1 MSFES
6 SVDFETRSAADLR
19 KTGAYRYAEDA
30 STDVWCFAFMHP
42 GKAEPLLW
50 TPYPISG
57 IDAAID
63 NADAFDALADLVAD
77 KSVTF
82 RAFNAPF
89 ERAIWRN
96 VVARKYG
103 LPDIELER
111 WTCTAAEV
119 RAMNLPGN
127 LDDSARVLGL
137 VDQKDKVGH
146 RLMLQMSKPRAVLD
160 DGQIVWWDDDARKQ
174 RLFDYC
180 LQDVRTEA
188 GITASVQRLSEY
200 ERQVWL
206 MDQRAND
213 RGIRLDRPLA
223 QAAKSMA
230 DGVAKKANQ
239 QIEEL
244 TDGEVT
250 SVTKLKSL
258 RAWMAA
264 QGREVE
270 TLRKADVTKLLDDD
284 TLPANIREALELRAE
299 TGKSS
304 VKKIEAMLRA
314 VCHDD
319 MLRGLLLY
327 WGAGTGRWAGRLVQP
342 QNFPARSAH
351 MPEWHDPEDWVDDI
365 MHARVDS
372 VELYAP
378 ALEVVALQLRSMLT
392 ALPGRTLVAADYSAI
407 EARVIAWLCGEEWRM
422 EVFRTHGKIYEAS
435 ASQMFKVPFETIK
448 KGEAN
453 YSLRQKGKVAELA
466 LGFQGGKNALITMG
480 AYDMGLADEELPDI
494 VKLWRAASP
503 SIVMGWKDL
512 ETAAKEAVRYKGRVT
527 EALGSRIRFK
537 CSGGFLW
544 LKLPSGRRL
553 AYCQPK
559 LVEKPAPWD
568 ADKTVWSLE
577 AWSVNSKTKQW
588 SKRGLYGGLL
598 MENVVQATARDLM
611 ADAMLRLEAG
621 GKYLPLLSVHDEVI
635 TETTDDVRD
644 ACELETIMSLTP
656 DWADGCPVTAS
667 GWAGLR
673 YRKD

>member
-57 IDAAID
+57 IDAAMD

-89 ERAIWRN
+89 ERVIWRN

-137 VDQKDKVGH
+137 VQQKDKVGH

-160 DGQIVWWDDDARKQ
+160 DGQIVWWDDDTRKQ

-188 GITASVQRLSEY
+188 GITASVQRLSDY

-365 MHARVDS
+365 MHARVDN

-621 GKYLPLLSVHDEVI
+621 GKYAVLLSVHDEVV
-635 TETTDDVRD
+635 TETTDDVTD
-644 ACELETIMSLTP
+644 ARELETIMSLTP

>member
-6 SVDFETRSAADLR
+6 SCDFETRSAADLR
-19 KTGAYRYAEDA
+19 KTGAYRYAQDK
-30 STDVWCFAFMHP
+30 STDVWCFAFMYP
-42 GKAEPLLW
+42 GRDEPMLW
-50 TPYPISG
+50 TPYPVNG
-57 IDAAID
+57 FEAELDNGAAL
-63 NADAFDALADLVAD
+63 DALRDLVHD

-89 ERAIWRN
+89 ERVIWRY
-96 VVARKYG
+96 VMGPRYG

-111 WTCTAAEV
+111 WVCTAAEV

-137 VDQKDKVGH
+137 VQQKDKAGH
-146 RLMLQMSKPRAVLD
+146 RLMLQMSKPRATLD
-160 DGQIVWWDDDARKQ
+160 DGRIVWWDDDDRKH
-174 RLFDYC
+174 RLFNYC
-180 LQDVRTEA
+180 RQDVRTEA
-188 GITASVQRLSEY
+188 GITAAVQRLSDY

-213 RGIRLDRPLA
+213 RGVMLDRPLA
-223 QAAKSMA
+223 VAAKSIA
-230 DGVAKKANQ
+230 DGVAKKAN
-239 QIEEL
+239 EKMDEL
-244 TDGEVT
+244 TDGAVT
-250 SVTKLKSL
+250 SVTKLASL
-258 RAWMAA
+258 RAWMAE

-270 TLRKADVTKLLDDD
+270 ALRKADVGKLLDDE
-284 TLPANIREALELRAE
+284 TLPANIREALELRVE

-314 VCHDD
+314 VCDD
-319 MLRGLLLY
+319 DTLRGLLLY

-351 MPEWHDPEDWVDDI
+351 MPEWHDPEDWIDAI
-365 MHARVDS
+365 MHARVD
-372 VELYAP
+372 EIDFYAP
-378 ALEVVALQLRSMLT
+378 ALEVIALQLRSMLR
-392 ALPGRTLVAADYSAI
+392 ARPGRTLAAADYSAI

-435 ASQMFKVPFETIK
+435 ASQMFKVPFESIK
-448 KGEAN
+448 KGLPN
-453 YSLRQKGKVAELA
+453 YGLRQKGKVAELA

-480 AYDMGLADEELPDI
+480 AYDMGLDDAELPEI

-503 SIVMGWKDL
+503 AIVMGWKDL
-512 ETAAKEAVRYKGRVT
+512 ENAAKEAVRYKGRVT
-527 EALGSRIRFK
+527 EALGGRCRFK
-537 CSGGFLW
+537 VSGGFLW

-559 LVEKPAPWD
+559 MVEKPAPWD
-568 ADKTVWSLE
+568 LNKSVYSLE

-621 GKYLPLLSVHDEVI
+621 GKYLPLLSVHDEII
-635 TETTDDVRD
+635 TETTPDVTD
-644 ACELETIMSLTP
+644 ASELETIMSLTP
-656 DWADGCPVTAS
+656 DWAQGCPVTAS

>member
-6 SVDFETRSAADLR
+6 SIDFETRSAADLR
-19 KTGAYRYAEDA
+19 KTGAYRYAQDP
-30 STDVWCFAFMHP
+30 STDVWCLAFQYP
-42 GKAEPLLW
+42 GQSEPLLW
-50 TPYPISG
+50 TPYPLSG
-57 IDAAID
+57 FDAEVD
-63 NADAFDALADLVAD
+63 NADAFDALCGLVSD
-77 KSVTF
+77 KSTTF

-89 ERAIWRN
+89 ERVIWRH
-96 VVARKYG
+96 VMAEKYG

-137 VDQKDKVGH
+137 VQQKDKAGH
-146 RLMLQMSKPRAVLD
+146 RLMLQMSKPRATLD
-160 DGQIVWWDDDARKQ
+160 DGRIVWWDDDERKA
-174 RLFDYC
+174 RLFAYC
-180 LQDVRTEA
+180 KQDVRTEA
-188 GITASVQRLSEY
+188 GITAAVQRLSDY

-213 RGIRLDRPLA
+213 RGVMLDRPLA
-223 QAAKSMA
+223 QAAKALS

-239 QIEEL
+239 KMEEI

-258 RAWMAA
+258 QAWMAE

-270 TLRKADVTKLLDDD
+270 TLRKADVAKLLDDPD
-284 TLPANIREALELRAE
+284 LPANIREALELRAE

-319 MLRGLLLY
+319 QLRGLLLY

-342 QNFPARSAH
+342 QNFPARSMH
-351 MPEWHDPEDWVDDI
+351 MPEWHNPEDWIDDI
-365 MHARVDS
+365 LHARVDDI
-372 VELYAP
+372 EFYAP
-378 ALEVVALQLRSMLT
+378 ALEVVALQLRSMLR
-392 ALPGRTLVAADYSAI
+392 ARPGHTLVAADYSAI

-448 KGEAN
+448 KGQPN
-453 YSLRQKGKVAELA
+453 YGLRQKGKVAELA

-480 AYDMGLADEELPDI
+480 AYDMGLDDAELPEI

-503 SIVMGWKDL
+503 AIVMGWKDL

-527 EALGSRIRFK
+527 EALGGRIRFK
-537 CSGGFLW
+537 FSGGFLW

-559 LVEKPAPWD
+559 IVEKPAPWD
-568 ADKTVWSLE
+568 PAKSVYNLE

-621 GKYLPLLSVHDEVI
+621 GKYLPLLSVHDEII
-635 TETTDDVRD
+635 TETTHKVTD
-644 ACELETIMSLTP
+644 AQELETIMSLTP
-656 DWADGCPVTAS
+656 AWAEGCPVTAS

>member
-77 KSVTF
+77 RSVTF

-96 VVARKYG
+96 VVSRKYG

-635 TETTDDVRD
+635 TETTEDVTD
-644 ACELETIMSLTP
+644 AHELETIMSLTP

>member
-1 MSFES
+1 
-6 SVDFETRSAADLR
+6 
-19 KTGAYRYAEDA
+19 
-30 STDVWCFAFMHP
+30 
-42 GKAEPLLW
+42 
-50 TPYPISG
+50 
-57 IDAAID
+57 
-63 NADAFDALADLVAD
+63 
-77 KSVTF
+77 
-82 RAFNAPF
+82 
-89 ERAIWRN
+89 
-96 VVARKYG
+96 
-103 LPDIELER
+103 
-111 WTCTAAEV
+111 
-119 RAMNLPGN
+119 
-127 LDDSARVLGL
+127 
-137 VDQKDKVGH
+137 
-146 RLMLQMSKPRAVLD
+146 MLQMSKPRAVLD

-635 TETTDDVRD
+635 TETTEDVTD
-644 ACELETIMSLTP
+644 AHELETIMSLTP

>member
-6 SVDFETRSAADLR
+6 SVDFETRSAVDLR
-19 KTGAYRYAEDA
+19 KTGAYRYAEDP

-42 GKAEPLLW
+42 SKAEPLLW

-57 IDAAID
+57 FDAAAD
-63 NADAFDALADLVAD
+63 NADAFDALAELVAD

-89 ERAIWRN
+89 ERAIWRG
-96 VVARKYG
+96 VMVRKYG

-111 WTCTAAEV
+111 WVCTAAEV

-137 VDQKDKVGH
+137 VQQKDKVGH

-160 DGQIVWWDDDARKQ
+160 DGKIVWWDDDTRKL
-174 RLFDYC
+174 RLYYYC

-188 GITASVQRLSEY
+188 GITAAVQRLSDY

-365 MHARVDS
+365 MHARVDN

-448 KGEAN
+448 KGEPN
-453 YSLRQKGKVAELA
+453 YVLRQKGKVAELA

-503 SIVMGWKDL
+503 AIVMGWKDL

-621 GKYLPLLSVHDEVI
+621 GKYSVILSVHDEII
-635 TETTDDVRD
+635 TETDE
-644 ACELETIMSLTP
+644 ACTSPKELESLMSHVP
-656 DWADGCPVTAS
+656 AWAEGCPVTSS
-667 GWAGLR
+667 GWVGKR